1 MILNNS
7 NKEMYKLSK
16 SGYLS
21 KTAYLLFFILLLN
34 SSAHTKINHADI
46 TRTAIK
52 SHLDKL
58 QGKLINVKALSH
70 QELNYDLQLIE
81 PALLSEKVSN
91 YQQGLVKEQLEIS
104 EREKKKRFNTGD
116 TLISLVIPGS
126 FLYASYRVYEHKN
139 ASKLLKSINND
150 ISDLSADLSYLSMQ
164 IDYNSTLLAWSE
176 QTGSKSGYRVLSF

>member
-1 MILNNS
+1 MLLIYS
-7 NKEMYKLSK
+7 IKEIYKLSK

-21 KTAYLLFFILLLN
+21 TTAYLLFFMLLLN
-34 SSAHTKINHADI
+34 SSAHAEINHADK

-52 SHLDKL
+52 SHLNKL
-58 QGKLINVKALSH
+58 QGKLINIKALSH
-70 QELNYDLQLIE
+70 QKLNYDLQLID

-91 YQQGLVKEQLEIS
+91 YQQALVKEQLDVS

-116 TLISLVIPGS
+116 TLISLVIPGG

-139 ASKLLKSINND
+139 ASKLLKSINKD
-150 ISDLSADLSYLSMQ
+150 ISDLSTDLSYLSMQ

-176 QTGSKSGYRVLSF
+176 QSITKPGNRVSGF